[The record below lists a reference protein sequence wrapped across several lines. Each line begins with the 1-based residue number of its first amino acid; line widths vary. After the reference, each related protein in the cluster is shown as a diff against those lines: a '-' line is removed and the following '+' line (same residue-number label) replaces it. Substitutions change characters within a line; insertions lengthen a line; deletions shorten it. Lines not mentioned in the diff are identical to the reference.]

1 MKLVLA
7 AALAG
12 APLTVAMQNKM
23 EPAINSKIPKNWK
36 NSGAVNPT
44 EQLTLNIALKHSAAS
59 ISNLEAALLSVSTPA
74 SQDYGRHLSREDIMS
89 LLDLPAA
96 TTKKVVDYFSEYG
109 NCTTNSYGDIISL
122 EIHASSAETVFHTQL
137 SFFTHTDSS
146 KSIIRS
152 TEPYFLDA
160 SISQFVNLVD
170 GFHRFPTVRASVINE
185 LTPSSSA
192 SDSEFNSCSNVGEV
206 DGCKD
211 LTTPDVVR
219 KAYSIPSFSSG
230 NFSLNE
236 QSRMA
241 VAEFQNVMYN
251 PTDLELFSQGCKV
264 SPEVQT
270 AADIGPDK
278 NDPQVCIES
287 AYSCVEAALDIEYI
301 KVSL

>member
-122 EIHASSAETVFHTQL
+122 EIHASSAETVFH
-137 SFFTHTDSS
+137 S
-146 KSIIRS
+146 
-152 TEPYFLDA
+152 
-160 SISQFVNLVD
+160 
-170 GFHRFPTVRASVINE
+170 
-185 LTPSSSA
+185 PSSRTPTPPNQSSA
-192 SDSEFNSCSNVGEV
+192 PQS
-206 DGCKD
+206 
-211 LTTPDVVR
+211 LTFWTLQ
-219 KAYSIPSFSSG
+219 F
-230 NFSLNE
+230 LN
-236 QSRMA
+236 
-241 VAEFQNVMYN
+241 
-251 PTDLELFSQGCKV
+251 LL
-264 SPEVQT
+264 
-270 AADIGPDK
+270 I
-278 NDPQVCIES
+278 
-287 AYSCVEAALDIEYI
+287 
-301 KVSL
+301 